1 MTTPASSEAT
11 DFADR
16 FTGYIQSVCA
26 DPGARAALRRGA
38 RKRPDDA
45 PTMHRYLAA
54 WTKPTDSAH
63 RVAVLYAVASWI
75 ALYADTT
82 SAQDRPDL
90 GVALARATSRRNG
103 TAIATG
109 TMETRLMSLAR
120 ATPTQVLYQ
129 HLPAILP
136 MLRSTGNLPNFAHL
150 TRSLM
155 AIPYDAPK
163 VSRRWM
169 SDYYRTLNTSAP
181 TAEPPIDPTSAPTP

>member
-90 GVALARATSRRNG
+90 GVALARATSRRQRNRHRHRNDG
-103 TAIATG
+103 NTPDVTG
-109 TMETRLMSLAR
+109 PCHAHTGAVPAPSCDPADVAQYGQPAELRPLDPEPDGDPVRRAQGLPPVDERL
-120 ATPTQVLYQ
+120 
-129 HLPAILP
+129 LPHA
-136 MLRSTGNLPNFAHL
+136 
-150 TRSLM
+150 
-155 AIPYDAPK
+155 
-163 VSRRWM
+163 
-169 SDYYRTLNTSAP
+169 
-181 TAEPPIDPTSAPTP
+181 